1 MKRTVALL
9 GLGLVLFAGVA
20 VAQRSPTQPG
30 PERGHQ
36 HMQGGMCP
44 MMGGMMEAG

>member
-20 VAQRSPTQPG
+20 VAQQSPTQPN
-30 PERGHQ
+30 PEMATNTCRAA
-36 HMQGGMCP
+36 C
-44 MMGGMMEAG
+44 AR